1 MRSTLTLPKGFV
13 VSSINWPAN
22 PDYSVDVISVHLD
35 FMSAK
40 TRKQQAKT
48 LVDVLKSRN
57 RPMILMGDF
66 NTYWDHDDGVIKYL
80 TAELGL
86 TVYQPGREDIVTF
99 PAGTARLDWILIAR
113 PLEFVHQEV
122 ITDELSDHR
131 AVIADI
137 NLPVTTK

>member
-1 MRSTLTLPKGFV
+1 LTLPKGFV
-13 VSSINWPAN
+13 VSCINWPAN
-22 PDYSVDVISVHLD
+22 PAYSVDVISVHLD

-80 TAELGL
+80 TAELG
-86 TVYQPGREDIVTF
+86 
-99 PAGTARLDWILIAR
+99 
-113 PLEFVHQEV
+113 
-122 ITDELSDHR
+122 
-131 AVIADI
+131 
-137 NLPVTTK
+137 